1 MQTKNPLFDDIAEMM
16 TSAAGALA
24 SAGEEVRTM
33 ARSRMDRVVSDMDL
47 VSREEFEVVRD
58 MAVAAREE
66 VAQLKKELAALKKAK
81 AAPARKTKPKTGT
94 KSTTPRKKS

>member
-33 ARSRMDRVVSDMDL
+33 ARSRMDRVVADMDL

-58 MAVAAREE
+58 MAIAAREE
-66 VAQLKKELAALKKAK
+66 VAALKKELAALKKARP
-81 AAPARKTKPKTGT
+81 AATRKTATQKT
-94 KSTTPRKKS
+94 TTRKKS